1 MSNNPA
7 LKKEWKVLEQHARE
21 MSGQTLRGLF
31 VQEPGRFSQFSLSVD
46 GLFADY
52 SKNNITAETLRLL
65 LALASAQKVTDWRD
79 RTFAG
84 GVINTT
90 ENRAV
95 LHTALRRGANDT
107 VVADGEN
114 VMPFVHDVLNRMAD
128 FCARVH
134 DGSWTGHT
142 GKKIRHI
149 VNIGIGGSDLGPQM
163 VMSALKPYAVKGVSV
178 HFVSNVDGADIHD
191 ALSAVDPEETLFIVA
206 SKTFTTQETMTN
218 ANTAKTWLLQRLGG
232 DAAAVEKHFVALS
245 TNERAVRDFGIS
257 PANMFSFRDWVGGR
271 YSLWSAI
278 GLSVALGVGFKNF
291 RALLDGARAM
301 DAHFQTAPL
310 EKNLPV
316 ILGMIGIWNR
326 NFLNRS
332 VQAVIPYDK
341 RLGRFPAYLQQ
352 MDMESNGKGVDRDG
366 HLITEYETGATVFGE
381 PGTDSQHS
389 FFQKIHQGTDVIPVD
404 FIAAKQ
410 ADHPYGHHHTL
421 LLNNMI
427 AQGQALMSGR
437 TLDEA
442 GGDPNRIFS
451 GNRPSTTII
460 LDRLDP
466 HHLGMLIALYEHKVF
481 VQGIVW
487 NINSFDQFGVELGK
501 EMAKNIEAGHTGQ
514 MDSSTAGLITHLGM
528 KAG

>member
-1 MSNNPA
+1 MPNNPV
-7 LKKEWKVLEQHARE
+7 LKKEWQSLNEHVEFISSR
-21 MSGQTLRGLF
+21 TLRYLF
-31 VQEPGRFSQFSLSVD
+31 KESPRRFTDFSLNVG
-46 GLFADY
+46 GLFADF
-52 SKNNITAETLRLL
+52 SKNNITRETLGLL
-65 LALASAQKVTDWRD
+65 MALASAQDVMGWRD
-79 RTFAG
+79 RLFSGEA
-84 GVINTT
+84 INIT
-90 ENRAV
+90 EGRAV
-95 LHTALRRGANDT
+95 LHTALRRPMGDD
-107 VVADGEN
+107 VKVDGEN
-114 VMPFVHDVLNRMAD
+114 VMPFVHQVLKQMED
-128 FCARVH
+128 FCHRVH
-134 DGSWTGHT
+134 SGVWTGHT

-149 VNIGIGGSDLGPQM
+149 VNIGIGGSDLGPRM
-163 VMSALKPYAVKGVSV
+163 VMQALKPYAWPEIKT

-191 ALSAVDPEETLFIVA
+191 ALSEINPEETLFVVA
-206 SKTFTTQETMTN
+206 SKTFTTQETMAN
-218 ANTAKTWLLQRLGG
+218 AQTAKKWLLERMNG
-232 DAAAVEKHFVALS
+232 DATAIAKHFVALS
-245 TNERAVRDFGIS
+245 TNEKAVRDFGIS

-301 DAHFQTAPL
+301 DAHFQTAPM
-310 EKNLPV
+310 EQNLPV

-366 HLITEYETGATVFGE
+366 HLITDYETGATVFGE

-466 HHLGMLIALYEHKVF
+466 YHLGMLVALYEHKVF

-514 MDSSTAGLITHLGM
+514 MDSSTAGLIAHLGM